1 MSLPLTKHCQYGSF
15 SHFSGKTT
23 EKEIKLIDAGNFLNF
38 FIEKKSLKKDLKFQL
53 AHISGKNPKIKD
65 NKIHNFS
72 ITWLGKKRKIDMSQ
86 PIETIIIWV
95 QQNFDVVGGLN
106 PIQIET
112 EDDRIINI
120 FKKCKNVVYK
130 ITPLCLLF
138 PTSLKNNTKQTFI
151 TLKELTGVKKINF
164 KWESLRSYCNNRFR

>member
-1 MSLPLTKHCQYGSF
+1 M
-15 SHFSGKTT
+15 
-23 EKEIKLIDAGNFLNF
+23 
-38 FIEKKSLKKDLKFQL
+38 
-53 AHISGKNPKIKD
+53 
-65 NKIHNFS
+65 
-72 ITWLGKKRKIDMSQ
+72 
-86 PIETIIIWV
+86 

-138 PTSLKNNTKQTFI
+138 PTSLKNDTKQTFI
-151 TLKELTGVKKINF
+151 TLKELIGVKKINF